1 MRDGRGLGRTDRMAT
16 AVHDGTA
23 PILNRR
29 TLLAAAGALAAP
41 GLLRA
46 QGAGGYPAR
55 AVRVVNAYSPGGTAD
70 VVCRIVFNRLTERL
84 GQPFTVENR
93 PGAAGTVAAQTVAR
107 APADGYT
114 LLYDAT
120 AHSVNPSLFGARL
133 PYDTRRDLLPV
144 FLSMVTPNTLMCFPG
159 FEAQTVPD
167 LIALARARPGTL
179 DCASTGIGTVQHV
192 SLELLN
198 HRAGVR
204 INHVVYREIAASRT
218 DLTTGRIPLQF
229 SNVPSTLPL
238 VQARQVRCIAH
249 CGPGPIAVLPGVPA
263 FAETLPGFETW
274 EWNGVFAPAG
284 TPAALIRHLNAELNA
299 VIRDAAVADRM
310 TGLGALTRANTV
322 EEFAEF
328 RERQIEFFAGMVQ
341 TANIRID

>member
-1 MRDGRGLGRTDRMAT
+1 MISRQVARAPVGRRSLLLG
-16 AVHDGTA
+16 
-23 PILNRR
+23 
-29 TLLAAAGALAAP
+29 AAGGLAMPALAA
-41 GLLRA
+41 G
-46 QGAGGYPAR
+46 QGGGSAYPAR

-70 VVCRIVFNRLTERL
+70 VVCRIVFARLSERL

-93 PGAAGTVAAQTVAR
+93 PGAAGTIAAQTVAR
-107 APADGYT
+107 APGDGYT

-144 FLSMVTPNTLMCFPG
+144 FLSMVTPNTLMCHPA
-159 FEAQTVPD
+159 FEARTVAE
-167 LIALARARPGTL
+167 LIALAKARPGVL

-198 HRAGVR
+198 HMAGVR
-204 INHVVYREIAASRT
+204 INHIVYREIAAARN
-218 DLTTGRIPLQF
+218 DLTSGRVPLQF

-238 VQARQVRCIAH
+238 LQAGQVRCLAH

-263 FAETLPGFETW
+263 MAETLPGFETW

-284 TPAALIRHLNAELNA
+284 TPAEIVARLNAELNA
-299 VIRDAAVADRM
+299 AVRDAAVQERL
-310 TGLGALTRANTV
+310 TGLGALTRPNTV
-322 EEFAEF
+322 EEFTEF
-328 RERQIEFFAGMVQ
+328 RERQIAFFARMVE